1 MGNKINKKELALDI
15 ALFVL
20 SCVDPVFIYLYLFAM
35 LFKMREGSAGFLKIN
50 MLYMMRQVFYVP
62 GLATITGTQ
71 SSIKLILISLAA
83 AYTLF
88 NLLHKNNWKIPR
100 YMGYVLLFGVV
111 AAFSGVA
118 FGSFPVAALAKVTS
132 FTLVFIATVMAV
144 HDCRQKFDVETYIYY
159 WLSVIVFA
167 SLLLIPFEFAYLKGS
182 AGLLFR
188 GVWNH
193 PNDFGVVCGIY
204 MGMVFVRSKGITLKQ
219 LINLLLIFVMIFLS
233 GSRGA
238 MIIAA
243 VMLVIYYFYCNN
255 ARERSVIVAIG
266 VVAVVALFV
275 TPLGSAMIEFFA
287 KNNYGGELTTEAFS
301 SRDQIIE
308 VATTRFM
315 SNPLFGRGLLISYK
329 PGVLS
334 FVFNEDGTEP
344 GNIFLELLGGT
355 GIVGLS
361 VFLLMIWKF
370 YKEAVGKRRIYTL
383 CAVLASISE
392 VSFFSVNNY
401 AFLYYIV
408 IAFSIFSLSE
418 NAPSVKQGGQ
428 ISG

>member
-1 MGNKINKKELALDI
+1 MGNKINKRELALDI

-20 SCVDPVFIYLYLFAM
+20 SCVHSAFIYLYLVAM
-35 LFKMREGSAGFLKIN
+35 LFKLREGSAGFLKIN
-50 MLYMMRQVFYVP
+50 MLYVVRQVFYVP
-62 GLATITGTQ
+62 GLITITSAQ
-71 SSIKLILISLAA
+71 SGIKLILVSLAA

-88 NLLHKNNWKIPR
+88 GLLSKNNWKMPR
-100 YMGYVLLFGVV
+100 YMGYVLLFGAV

-118 FGSFPVAALAKVTS
+118 FGCFPVAALAKVTS
-132 FTLVFIATVMAV
+132 FTLVFITTVMAV

-159 WLSVIVFA
+159 WLSVIVFV
-167 SLLLIPFEFAYLKGS
+167 SLLLIPFKFAYLKGS
-182 AGLLFR
+182 AGMLFR

-193 PNDFGVVCGIY
+193 PNDFGVVCGMY
-204 MGMVFVRSKGITLKQ
+204 MGMIFVRSKGITLKQ
-219 LINLLLIFVMIFLS
+219 LINLLLIFVMIFIS

-238 MIIAA
+238 LIIAA

-255 ARERSVIVAIG
+255 ARERSIIAIIGIVAVI
-266 VVAVVALFV
+266 ALLV
-275 TPLGSAMIEFFA
+275 TPLGSKMVDFFA
-287 KNNYGGELTTEAFS
+287 KNNEGKELSMDAFI
-301 SRDQIIE
+301 SRKDILE
-308 VATTRFM
+308 VAKTRFN

-329 PGVLS
+329 PGVMS

-370 YKEAVGKRRIYTL
+370 YGVAVGKRRIYTL

-401 AFLYYIV
+401 AFIYYIV
-408 IAFSIFSLSE
+408 IAFSILC
-418 NAPSVKQGGQ
+418 PSGEVKPTKIQGTE
-428 ISG
+428 

>member
-1 MGNKINKKELALDI
+1 MGNKINKRELAMDI

-20 SCVDPVFIYLYLFAM
+20 SCVHSVFIYLYLVAM
-35 LFKMREGSAGFLKIN
+35 LFKLRDGSAGFLKIN
-50 MLYMMRQVFYVP
+50 MLYVVRQVFLVP
-62 GLATITGTQ
+62 GLTTITAAQ
-71 SSIKLILISLAA
+71 SGIKLILVSLAA

-88 NLLHKNNWKIPR
+88 NLLRKNMWKIPQ
-100 YMGYVLLFGVV
+100 YMGYVLLFGAA
-111 AAFSGVA
+111 AAFSGVV

-132 FTLVFIATVMAV
+132 FTLVFISTIMSV
-144 HDCRQKFDVETYIYY
+144 HDCMQRFDVETYIYY
-159 WLSVIVFA
+159 WLSVIVFV
-167 SLLLIPFEFAYLKGS
+167 SLLLIPFDFAYLRGS
-182 AGLLFR
+182 AGMLFR

-193 PNDFGVVCGIY
+193 PNDFGVVCGMY
-204 MGMVFVRSKGITLKQ
+204 MGMIFVRSKGITLKQ
-219 LINLLLIFVMIFLS
+219 LVNLLLIFVMIFLS

-255 ARERSVIVAIG
+255 ARERSIIAIIG
-266 VVAVVALFV
+266 VVAVLALLV
-275 TPLGSAMIEFFA
+275 TPLGSKMVDFFA
-287 KNNYGGELTTEAFS
+287 KNNEGKELSMDAFI
-301 SRDQIIE
+301 SRKDILQ
-308 VATTRFM
+308 VAKTRFN

-329 PGVLS
+329 PGVMS

-370 YKEAVGKRRIYTL
+370 YGVAVGKRRIYTL

-408 IAFSIFSLSE
+408 IAFSMLTPDE
-418 NAPSVKQGGQ
+418 QTPTVELKKTE
-428 ISG
+428 

>member
-1 MGNKINKKELALDI
+1 MGNKISKKELAVDI
-15 ALFVL
+15 ALFAL
-20 SCVDPVFIYLYLFAM
+20 SCVHPVFIYLYLFAM
-35 LFKMREGSAGFLKIN
+35 LFKLRDGSAGFLKIN
-50 MLYMMRQVFYVP
+50 MLYVVRQVFYVP
-62 GLATITGTQ
+62 GLITITSAQ
-71 SSIKLILISLAA
+71 SGIKLILVSLAA
-83 AYTLF
+83 AYTLLS
-88 NLLHKNNWKIPR
+88 LLSKNNWKMPR

-111 AAFSGVA
+111 AAFSGVV

-132 FTLVFIATVMAV
+132 FTLVFISTIMSV
-144 HDCRQKFDVETYIYY
+144 HDCMQRFDVETYIYY
-159 WLSVIVFA
+159 WLSVIVFV
-167 SLLLIPFEFAYLKGS
+167 SLLLIPFDFAYLRGS
-182 AGLLFR
+182 AGMLFR

-193 PNDFGVVCGIY
+193 PNDFGVVCGMY
-204 MGMVFVRSKGITLKQ
+204 MGMIFVRSKGITLKQ

-238 MIIAA
+238 LIIAA

-266 VVAVVALFV
+266 VVAVVALLV
-275 TPLGSAMIEFFA
+275 TPLRSAMIDFFA
-287 KNNYGGELTTEAFS
+287 KNNEGKELSMDAFI
-301 SRDQIIE
+301 SRKDILE
-308 VATTRFM
+308 VAKTRFN

-329 PGVLS
+329 PGVMS

-370 YKEAVGKRRIYTL
+370 YGVAVGKRRIYTL

-401 AFLYYIV
+401 AFIYYIV
-408 IAFSIFSLSE
+408 IAFSILC
-418 NAPSVKQGGQ
+418 PSGEVKPTKIQGTE
-428 ISG
+428 